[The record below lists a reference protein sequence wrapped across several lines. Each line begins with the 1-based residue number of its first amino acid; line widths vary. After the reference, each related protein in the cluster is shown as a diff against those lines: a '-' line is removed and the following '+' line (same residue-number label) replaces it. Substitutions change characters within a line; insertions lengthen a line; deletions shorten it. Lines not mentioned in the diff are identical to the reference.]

1 MSRQNF
7 YIIHGMGND
16 TVGLVGNITTPIA
29 AKGGN
34 IVDLRQDVLHG
45 LFTIYLVVDLAD
57 CELRFESLKEMINT
71 IAEDTGLR
79 LSVEPYHPIARNPE
93 KKNILIILIGGD
105 KPGIIASISQTLGNY
120 KANIESAK
128 NIGREGLFLM
138 ELLTDVSHCT
148 LPMDNLKKVI
158 KQKMDEMGITVIFQ
172 TKDVF
177 NKKKRVILFDVSHSL
192 IPVDTQAEILKQ
204 TGLTSEDI
212 NSAYPKSD
220 AVTVLSKAAKLLE
233 GLSADVI
240 STIANGIYVEAGTM
254 ELLQTLKIMGYKIGM
269 VSNGFLVF
277 VEEFA
282 RKLGL
287 DYRYGVEI
295 HIDDDS
301 RTVIGDIA
309 SDELIKR
316 SINIIQE
323 QIAQKEDIEK
333 DDVTVVSDKKLPIM
347 PGIRIELNLE
357 MILDMVNK
365 HVINKEN
372 LIGLLGTF
380 GIPRT

>member
-57 CELRFESLKEMINT
+57 SELRFESLKEMINT

-79 LSVEPYHPIARNPE
+79 LSVEHYHPVARNPE

-120 KANIESAK
+120 KANIESAQ

-158 KQKMDEMGITVIFQ
+158 KQKMDEKGITVIFQ
-172 TKDVF
+172 TEDVF
-177 NKKKRVILFDVSHSL
+177 NKKKRVILFDINHCL

-204 TGLTSEDI
+204 SGLTSEDL
-212 NSAYPKSD
+212 NSAYPTGD
-220 AVTVLSKAAKLLE
+220 PVIVLSKAAKLLE

-240 STIANGIYVEAGTM
+240 NTIAKGIYVEAGTM
-254 ELLQTLKIMGYKIGM
+254 ELLQTLKIMGYKIGV
-269 VSNGFLVF
+269 VSNGFSVF
-277 VEEFA
+277 AEVLA

-287 DYRYGVEI
+287 DYSYGVGLR
-295 HIDDDS
+295 IDDDS
-301 RTVIGDIA
+301 RTVSGLIA
-309 SDELIKR
+309 AEEVINR
-316 SINIIQE
+316 SINVLQE
-323 QIAQKEDIEK
+323 QIAQKEYIEK
-333 DDVTVVSDKKLPIM
+333 DDVTVVSDKNLPIM
-347 PGIRIELNLE
+347 PGLRIEISLE

-365 HVINKEN
+365 HVISKDN
-372 LIGLLGTF
+372 LIGLLGSF